1 MTELLNDMS
10 TTEFGVIILGFLV
23 GFSVVS
29 FLLSRN
35 KDKQTSRSIGT
46 LNTQDWST
54 VLGVSA
60 SATETEIRDAYRRQL
75 SECEAARYLG
85 DSSKMSVSAAIKKI
99 PLLHQAYE
107 EAIKQR
113 KWENA

>member
-1 MTELLNDMS
+1 MAELLNDMS
-10 TTEFGVIILGFLV
+10 TTEFGVIILGFII

-29 FLLSRN
+29 FLLNRK
-35 KDKQTSRSIGT
+35 KDKQTSQSVDD
-46 LNTQDWST
+46 NTDNWWI
-54 VLGVSA
+54 VLGVSCL
-60 SATETEIRDAYRRQL
+60 ATEAEIRDAYQRRL

-85 DSSKMSVSAAIKKI
+85 DTSKMSVNAAIKKI

-113 KWENA
+113 KWENE